1 MTNSEV
7 LGNKLYELRKNA
19 GLSQEALADRLG
31 VSRQAVSKWECGESL
46 PDTDNLIT
54 ISKLCAV
61 SLDELVGNGAKQSVA
76 VKEPSL
82 SDMASSD
89 EKTEKRDTYTD
100 SEESAYAKKKRI
112 IIKVFS
118 SLPYSI
124 LVTIAFLLWGFL
136 ADGWAVAWTL
146 FVTVPVYDS
155 LIECIRKRKC
165 GEFAYPVFVAFVY
178 LLLGTQWSLWHP
190 YWVIFITIP
199 IYYAVASGIDKE

>member
-54 ISKLCAV
+54 ISKLFEV